1 MRHGSREEME
11 REARLLGAK
20 VGSAVS
26 GRTDYL
32 VTGLD
37 VGQKKI
43 DTARSK
49 NVVVITEDEYLKLI
63 QTNS

>member
-1 MRHGSREEME
+1 ME

-20 VGSAVS
+20 VGTAVT

-32 VTGLD
+32 VTGAD

-43 DTARSK
+43 DAARQK
-49 NVVVITEDEYLKLI
+49 NVNVIAEDEYLKLLKK
-63 QTNS
+63 